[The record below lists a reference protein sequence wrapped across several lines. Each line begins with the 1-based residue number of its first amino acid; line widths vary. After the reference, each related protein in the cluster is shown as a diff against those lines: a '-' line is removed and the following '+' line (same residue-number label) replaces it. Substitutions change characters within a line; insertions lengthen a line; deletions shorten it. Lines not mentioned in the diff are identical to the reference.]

1 MPTGVSYEP
10 GAVPTMSVARTVT
23 DWHRL
28 GLHRLGLHRLGLHR
42 LGLRRLGWPM
52 LG

>member
-10 GAVPTMSVARTVT
+10 GAVPAMSVAQTVT

-28 GLHRLGLHRLGLHR
+28 GLHRLGLHRLGLC
-42 LGLRRLGWPM
+42 RLGWPM